1 MAASGTFKISDDVR
15 DVLARSTITATTVK
29 LPEGQLERK
38 LYEQVNKALTGA
50 GGKWNRRAGAHVFDR
65 DPREALGMAVETGT
79 ATNIRTA
86 LQAFYTPES
95 LADRVVR
102 AVGVTSYPG
111 VLRAKEGRAAG
122 RPLVLEPSVGEGALA
137 VAVIKATGGH
147 VSITAVDIDPV
158 ALETAKRRI
167 EAAYKAEPTRG
178 VLDINVHDFLKTSLK
193 DSVAFDYIVM
203 NPPFAKGADVKHVTH
218 AYDLLAPGGA
228 LAAIMWPA
236 WQTATTKS
244 AVAFRE
250 LVASASGVV
259 EDIPPGTFEH
269 TDVATVLLVLRKPVT
284 HIMD

>member
-1 MAASGTFKISDDVR
+1 MAARSTFKISDEVR
-15 DVLARSTITATTVK
+15 DVLARSTITSTSVK
-29 LPEGQLERK
+29 LPEQLDRK
-38 LYEQVNKALTGA
+38 LYDAVNKALAGA
-50 GGKWNRRAGAHVFDR
+50 GGKWNKKAGAHLFDR
-65 DPREALGMAVETGT
+65 DPREVLGLAVETGE
-79 ATNIRTA
+79 AVNLRTK

-95 LADRVVR
+95 LAERVVR
-102 AVGVTSYPG
+102 AVGVASYPG

-158 ALETAKRRI
+158 ALEVAKKRI
-167 EAAYKAEPTRG
+167 ESAYKAEPTRG
-178 VLDINVHDFLKTSLK
+178 VLDINAYDFLKTSLR

-218 AYDLLAPGGA
+218 AYDLLAPGGT

-236 WQTATTKS
+236 WQTAATKA

-250 LVASASGVV
+250 LVASAAGAV
-259 EDIPPGTFEH
+259 EDIPPGAFEH
-269 TDVATVLLVLRKPVT
+269 TDVATVLLVLRKG
-284 HIMD
+284 